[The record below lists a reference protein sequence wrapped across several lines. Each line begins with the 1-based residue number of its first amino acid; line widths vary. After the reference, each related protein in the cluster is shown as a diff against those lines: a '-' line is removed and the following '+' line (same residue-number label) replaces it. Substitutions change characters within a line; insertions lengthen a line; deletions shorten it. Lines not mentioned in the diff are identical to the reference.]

1 MDRNQN
7 RVVEILAVAVAI
19 ALIGYMAAKAFA
31 NQVGVDVSAGGR
43 LLFSIVL
50 CLGLIG
56 YAVWSE
62 LTDGLFGL
70 RALLPLALST
80 LWSGMWPAMQYWGVK
95 TLYFPGLPIDQQN
108 VEWWATGYMQW
119 GGMAVLL
126 VGGYALAYWTWR
138 RSNY

>member
-70 RALLPLALST
+70 RGSSHLR
-80 LWSGMWPAMQYWGVK
+80 V
-95 TLYFPGLPIDQQN
+95 
-108 VEWWATGYMQW
+108 
-119 GGMAVLL
+119 
-126 VGGYALAYWTWR
+126 
-138 RSNY
+138 

>member
-7 RVVEILAVAVAI
+7 RVAEILAFAVAVA
-19 ALIGYMAAKAFA
+19 LIGYLAAKAFA
-31 NQVGVDVSAGGR
+31 DQIGVDVSAGGR

-56 YAVWSE
+56 YALWSE

-95 TLYFPGLPIDQQN
+95 TLYFPGLPIDKQN